1 MDSTLIGLLIG
12 LGFVLGV
19 FASFFYWTMTSPNPE
34 QDTTQVEGDGD
45 SDFESASEDD
55 DDQLETDIKFLEA
68 QGYDEVMAEQYPLD
82 NIKMVLC
89 VREDLK
95 MGKGKIGA
103 QCGHATMGGYAQA
116 KRWASKSE
124 YWKKLMKKYS
134 YEGTKKICVKLN
146 SEQEV

>member
-34 QDTTQVEGDGD
+34 QDPRQADGDGD

-68 QGYDEVMAEQYPLD
+68 QGYDEVMAE
-82 NIKMVLC
+82 
-89 VREDLK
+89 
-95 MGKGKIGA
+95 
-103 QCGHATMGGYAQA
+103 
-116 KRWASKSE
+116 
-124 YWKKLMKKYS
+124 
-134 YEGTKKICVKLN
+134 
-146 SEQEV
+146 